1 MRKHHLIKH
10 PPARS
15 MSERGEV
22 RILTKQLRKLEN
34 TEPTPENIK
43 LMLRLSQRIGKL
55 RASIN
60 KHKNGADVKRSVGR
74 PKKVKPEPEP
84 QPVVKVESEFLARP
98 NPVEQHVQR
107 AAAKAEIRKAR
118 ETEENLLITAPLS
131 DVQEVVDGITP
142 PKMSPDE
149 AKRASGITPAA
160 DMHKMPGAFNPA
172 PQQDP
177 WEAYQDAVARGE
189 ELHRRYQ
196 EQHPASGEPRERGQL
211 TDSFTGLPV
220 KRDEW

>member
-1 MRKHHLIKH
+1 MPRKHHLIKH

-34 TEPTPENIK
+34 AEPTPENIK
-43 LMLRLSQRIGKL
+43 IMLRLSQRIGKL

-60 KHKNGADVKRSVGR
+60 KHKNGTDVKRSVGR
-74 PKKVKPEPEP
+74 PKVEKPVEPTPEP
-84 QPVVKVESEFLARP
+84 VKVESEFLARP
-98 NPVEQHVQR
+98 NPVEKHVQR

-118 ETEENLLITAPLS
+118 EAEENSLITAPLS
-131 DVQEVVDGITP
+131 DIQEAADGITP
-142 PKMSPDE
+142 PKMTPDE
-149 AKRASGITPAA
+149 ARCSSGITPQT
-160 DMHKMPGAFNPA
+160 MPGAFNPA